1 MESRLVLFIIFLIV
15 AFGLASL
22 SGYKKYHTEDSSV
35 SYEGY
40 KKNEIDKKKQSEE
53 IATKLNPKVVVATG
67 EYIMK
72 LDSDSLKRAHK
83 IYTETLECMR
93 CHGAN
98 GAGNAKEEAPLIAG
112 QHSWY
117 VQDQLTQMKSG
128 KRSNP
133 KMKEFVEKLSGQ
145 DIKDLAEYVSKLR
158 IKMKWA
164 E

>member
-22 SGYKKYHTEDSSV
+22 SGYKKHHTEDSSV

-40 KKNEIDKKKQSEE
+40 KKNEADKKIQKKE
-53 IATKLNPKVVVATG
+53 ISLKLNPKKIKATG
-67 EYIMK
+67 EYIMM
-72 LDSDSLKRAHK
+72 LDTPSLKRAHK

-112 QHSWY
+112 QYSWY

-133 KMKEFVEKLSGQ
+133 KMKEFTQKLSEQ